1 MSSTVSEDVDYP
13 TDSCRDSVEEVNNTV
28 VVDHRGHGDASGPH
42 DHEGG
47 HGGMV
52 AMLATMSG
60 KMIMGTIKPLMNIA
74 RRINPFKLVL

>member
-1 MSSTVSEDVDYP
+1 MAS
-13 TDSCRDSVEEVNNTV
+13 NTI
-28 VVDHRGHGDASGPH
+28 VVDQRGHGDSFSHPDH

-47 HGGMV
+47 HGMM